1 MLPEIVMLPYNKH
14 VNSLARARWDSFFA
28 ALKAAHYVSIMSV
41 QAAFFKVYIMSSAW
55 KVVTATDLL
64 KMVLI
69 SLLGW
74 TVIASALVGLALLI
88 GGDLSFNGNPWSE
101 LELDYRLALE
111 IIASLMFTVLFSTLS
126 FLFGR
131 MVLIFL
137 MNMMPMNKNAKT

>member
-1 MLPEIVMLPYNKH
+1 
-14 VNSLARARWDSFFA
+14 
-28 ALKAAHYVSIMSV
+28 
-41 QAAFFKVYIMSSAW
+41 MSSAW

-88 GGDLSFNGNPWSE
+88 GGDLSVTLSFNGNPWSE

>member
-1 MLPEIVMLPYNKH
+1 
-14 VNSLARARWDSFFA
+14 
-28 ALKAAHYVSIMSV
+28 
-41 QAAFFKVYIMSSAW
+41 MSSAW